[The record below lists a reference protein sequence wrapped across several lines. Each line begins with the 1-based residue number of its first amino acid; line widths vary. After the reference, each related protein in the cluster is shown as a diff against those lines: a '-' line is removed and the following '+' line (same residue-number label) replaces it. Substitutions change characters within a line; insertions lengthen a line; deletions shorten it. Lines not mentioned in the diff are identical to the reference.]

1 MTNPLP
7 PVIVVPAASGAAP
20 NLTGFRVGISD
31 ATRFETLAYPGWQRY
46 VANGFSAEVLIA
58 DLAAQITM
66 KVPQGKIRIVG
77 VSIGGH
83 FGYATALH
91 LNAIGREIAGFC
103 AIDTFMISSSEPS
116 TGWIGRALSE
126 GLELLGKRRIGE
138 FIRFARSKLWRSL
151 LRLAGS
157 RLPNLL
163 CRFGSAGR
171 LPSALA
177 FDPIF
182 EEELSMR
189 LLIREVAP
197 WIASLDLKPVAL
209 KAPAIL
215 IRSRISASS
224 DVAWRRRCPNIQIF
238 EIPGQHQTLFE
249 PENIETLR
257 ETFITATAEWH
268 GG

>member
-7 PVIVVPAASGAAP
+7 PIIVVPGASGDAP
-20 NLTGFRVGISD
+20 DFTGLRVGFND
-31 ATRFETLAYPGWQRY
+31 TTRFETLTYPAWQRS
-46 VANGFSAEVLIA
+46 VANGFSAEALIA

-66 KVPQGKIRIVG
+66 KVPQGKLRIVG
-77 VSIGGH
+77 FSIGGH

-116 TGWIGRALSE
+116 AGWKGRALSE
-126 GLELLGKRRIGE
+126 GLRLLRKRRIGE
-138 FIRFARSKLWRSL
+138 FMRFARSKLWRSL

-157 RLPNLL
+157 RLPNLVR
-163 CRFGSAGR
+163 RFGSAGR
-171 LPSALA
+171 LPLALA

-197 WIASLDLKPVAL
+197 WIASLDLKPAAL

-215 IRSRISASS
+215 LRTRFTAS
-224 DVAWRRRCPNIQIF
+224 DDTAWRRRCPNIQIF

-257 ETFITATAEWH
+257 ETFIAATGEWH
-268 GG
+268 GE